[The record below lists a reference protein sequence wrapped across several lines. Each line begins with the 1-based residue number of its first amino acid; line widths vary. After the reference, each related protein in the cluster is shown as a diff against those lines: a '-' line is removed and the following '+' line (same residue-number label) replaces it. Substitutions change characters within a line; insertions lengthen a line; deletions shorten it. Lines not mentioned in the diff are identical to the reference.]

1 MSRNNKD
8 LQKIL
13 LTAFI
18 AVGFGMGMVFPL
30 FVSIFVEWKPGM
42 HGWFVASCLL
52 AGGIVGYANFIV
64 TNKLL
69 LQKLADVKEFAK
81 ALQAGNLS
89 KRCELVSKGILGE
102 VIESL
107 NLMASKMEQSI
118 AKLLSGTGNL
128 IKASDELLSG
138 AENTTNSNEHQSET
152 VRLVVVSIGNLTAAV
167 ENAHNCVNEAV
178 QTTDQAI
185 AQTES
190 SNLVLS
196 NMIDSIEV
204 ISEEVENASTVI
216 HELEEDS
223 KQIGKV
229 LEVIQSIA
237 EQTNL
242 LALNAAIEAAR
253 AGEQG
258 RGFAV
263 VADEVRTLAQRTQES
278 TQEIKQVIEH
288 LQTRTKNAVLTMDT
302 SRNKARESV
311 ADVAKAGDSLNII
324 QSAVEKISQETA
336 QLARILTSQNTIA
349 SETYAHA
356 QKIEH
361 LSQESLNTALVTSET
376 ARQINELTE
385 AQKQIVHYFKCG

>member
-1 MSRNNKD
+1 MSKNNKD
-8 LQKIL
+8 LQKLL

-18 AVGFGMGMVFPL
+18 AVGFGMGIVFPI
-30 FVSIFVEWKPGM
+30 FVSVFVEWKQGM

-52 AGGIVGYANFIV
+52 AGAIVGYANYVV

-69 LQKLADVKEFAK
+69 LKKLSDVKEFAT
-81 ALQAGNLS
+81 ALQAGDLS
-89 KRCELVSKGILGE
+89 KRCTLVSKGILGE

-118 AKLLSGTGNL
+118 AKLLSGTSNL
-128 IKASDELLSG
+128 KNASEELLSG
-138 AENTTNSNEHQSET
+138 AENTTSSNEHQTET
-152 VRLVVVSIGNLTAAV
+152 VRLVVNSMGNLSAAV
-167 ENAHNCVNEAV
+167 ANAHNCVNEAV

-185 AQTES
+185 TQTES
-190 SNLVLS
+190 SNLVLT

-204 ISEEVENASTVI
+204 IAEEVENASNVI
-216 HELEEDS
+216 HDLESDS
-223 KQIGKV
+223 AQIGKV

-311 ADVAKAGDSLNII
+311 AEAAKAGNSLQII
-324 QSAVEKISQETA
+324 QTAVQKIAQETT
-336 QLARILTSQNTIA
+336 QLAKILNRQNNIA
-349 SETYAHA
+349 SETYTHA
-356 QKIEH
+356 QKIEQ
-361 LSQESLNTALVTSET
+361 LSQESLFTAQITSKT
-376 ARQINELTE
+376 AKQINTLTE
-385 AQKQIVHYFKCG
+385 EQKKIVHYFKCG